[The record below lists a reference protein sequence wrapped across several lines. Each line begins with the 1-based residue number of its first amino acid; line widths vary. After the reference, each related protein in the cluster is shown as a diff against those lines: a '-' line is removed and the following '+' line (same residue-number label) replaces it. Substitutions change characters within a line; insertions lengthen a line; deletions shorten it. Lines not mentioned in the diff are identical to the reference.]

1 MRTVHGALIMR
12 PTYDSDTATFRQ
24 TVRDFLRANLP
35 PGWKGI
41 GALGADEAH
50 HFANDVWRPVL
61 AEHGYLAPAW
71 PAEFGGGGLSELEQV
86 ILVEE
91 FSKVGAPRGGSND
104 QFSITYCGNTILNW
118 GTDDQKAEFLPKII
132 SGEYVFCQGYSEPN
146 AGSDLAALSCRAER
160 DGDEWVINGQKVWT
174 SSAHHA
180 NWIFVLCRTDTEL
193 PRHNA
198 ITFFLC
204 PMDQPGVVVRPI
216 PILSGEIEFSETF
229 FTDARTSSR
238 NIIGE
243 VNGGWAVAMAL
254 LGFERGAAAATLP
267 IDFRNELDR
276 LIALAR
282 QRGATDDA
290 LIRQRLARAHC
301 DVEIMRFMGMRTLT
315 GWLKG
320 AKPGPSESVFR
331 VFWGEYHRRVTEL
344 AVDIFGAD
352 AMHIEGKLPNNAA
365 RTDDVGAPN
374 DTGSWVGTF
383 YNARAGTIYGGTAQ
397 IQRNVLGEMVLG
409 LPREPRG

>member
-1 MRTVHGALIMR
+1 M
-12 PTYDSDTATFRQ
+12 
-24 TVRDFLRANLP
+24 
-35 PGWKGI
+35 
-41 GALGADEAH
+41 
-50 HFANDVWRPVL
+50 
-61 AEHGYLAPAW
+61 
-71 PAEFGGGGLSELEQV
+71 
-86 ILVEE
+86 
-91 FSKVGAPRGGSND
+91 
-104 QFSITYCGNTILNW
+104 
-118 GTDDQKAEFLPKII
+118 
-132 SGEYVFCQGYSEPN
+132 
-146 AGSDLAALSCRAER
+146 
-160 DGDEWVINGQKVWT
+160 
-174 SSAHHA
+174 
-180 NWIFVLCRTDTEL
+180 
-193 PRHNA
+193 
-198 ITFFLC
+198 
-204 PMDQPGVVVRPI
+204 RPI

-352 AMHIEGKLPNNAA
+352 AMHIDGKLPNNAA